1 MRPYLEKTHHKKELV
16 ELLKLKTLISS
27 PNTTNTHTHTKRE
40 ERVKGSSASWHGSID
55 FFT

>member
-40 ERVKGSSASWHGSID
+40 ERVTGSSASWHGSIN